1 MTRVLGW
8 VATQRHHQ
16 PVITH
21 YKGNIK
27 RPRARCCG
35 SGTAARGL
43 TRREGAAGQRKA
55 LVSDSFFFRRTTLLL
70 CVFQQ
75 RDTTN
80 GGSAAFATAH
90 RAATI
95 GHVRARAQHE

>member
-1 MTRVLGW
+1 MSN
-8 VATQRHHQ
+8 A
-16 PVITH
+16 PA
-21 YKGNIK
+21 
-27 RPRARCCG
+27 RARCGG

-55 LVSDSFFFRRTTLLL
+55 LVSDSFFLPANNQITTLLVCV